1 MKKLLL
7 AFIVLTITGVNGLS
21 QTYYDGNNVPLIHEP
36 DTITTLKDIIAVQQ
50 DLINREQY
58 SAHIGNVWKRAG
70 FFNLIYH
77 YPGTMTFTDTGSGT
91 VGANAPKFTAKY
103 GFGIQSGKNHKLH
116 KKPIGNMFAINL
128 DFLPL
133 DLYCNIYKDNNTKLP
148 YGTPED
154 MDSNGWDYKMFEIN
168 YSMSLGPSLT
178 LAPLVPTKIRGL
190 GFFKINAYF
199 HVGYCAALVLLNGT
213 KEKSTVGGLDF
224 GHGLYTSYGATLSW
238 KAIGVGFE
246 HRSGTSKYMS
256 IRDNSSSKNNN
267 LATLDGYKI
276 LSAQNRIFINFR
288 F

>member
-1 MKKLLL
+1 MKKTLLT
-7 AFIVLTITGVNGLS
+7 FIFTVFAVVDATS
-21 QTYYDGNNVPLIHEP
+21 QTYYGEDNVPLINEP

-50 DLINREQY
+50 DLVNREQY
-58 SAHIGNVWKRAG
+58 STHIAKVWDRAG

-91 VGANAPKFTAKY
+91 TGNNAPKYTAKH
-103 GFGIQSGKNHKLH
+103 GFGIQAGKNHKLH
-116 KKPIGNMFAINL
+116 KKPIGNMFSINL

-133 DLYCNIYKDNNTKLP
+133 DLYCNLYGDNNTKLP
-148 YGTPED
+148 YGETEEPN
-154 MDSNGWDYKMFEIN
+154 SGWDYKMYEIN

-178 LAPLVPTKIRGL
+178 LAPLVPTKVRGL

-199 HVGYCAALVLLNGT
+199 HVGYCAALVLFDAT
-213 KEKSTVGGLDF
+213 KENTTMKGLDF

-256 IRDNSSSKNNN
+256 IGSSSSKNTYQ
-267 LATLDGYKI
+267 ATLDGYKI
-276 LSAQNRIFINFR
+276 LSDQDRFFINFR